1 MFLERSYFR
10 HLFTLAAFALML
22 AVITV
27 LASPAYAA
35 PATTIQ
41 QCANGGDGSIT
52 DCRSSGSTGW
62 VNGNVGASKSQ
73 YQEGD
78 FLPVRQVHSDLTVG
92 YVYCAAMSWD
102 VAKNGKPA
110 VDYLSSYDIT
120 LPDADPTHNTIH
132 DLGAGNRPPADSTIA
147 IPPDPALT
155 AMMNGHVFTGTQEPG
170 VLTMWGGTLHFVGN
184 YSNDGTVDLN
194 TKFENSLEYCW
205 EATATE
211 SVIAW
216 GGHIAKSFADWG
228 LTRPSGSPYHFA
240 NGSKNLQFSP
250 PRDATNDMVC
260 IADNWDDL
268 PLTAEGFPNLT
279 EDDPLVSHNTMGAQ
293 EVQMSVD
300 AILSIGMT
308 ATKSVEVETDVSPM
322 SAPLV
327 SPGDVLRYEI
337 QVTSTG
343 QADVLSLNIADA
355 IPTYTTYNPNSTEID
370 ASCDDSWV
378 GIADDTVPPALT
390 AFPLDEGGY
399 DAGNLAGSTTTQ
411 GGGDTVYCVA
421 FDVTVNA
428 AMSIPEGTTEICNTA
443 TVSSENVPPI
453 NPEACSTI
461 DPSVPLA
468 VTLSRSAVASAD
480 SLTIMGV
487 LFGALILMTLAIVAP
502 PALSRRRH

>member
-1 MFLERSYFR
+1 MFQERSYFR

-22 AVITV
+22 AVVAV
-27 LASPAYAA
+27 LAGPAYAA
-35 PATTIQ
+35 STEIE
-41 QCANGGDGSIT
+41 QCANGGNGEVP
-52 DCRSSGSTGW
+52 DCRGTGSTGW
-62 VNGNVGASKSQ
+62 VTGNVNGSKAQ

-78 FLPVRQVHSDLTVG
+78 FLPYRQIHSGLTVG
-92 YVYCAAMSWD
+92 YTYCFAMSWD
-102 VAKNGKPA
+102 VSKDGMPA
-110 VDYLSSYDIT
+110 VDYISTYNLT
-120 LPDADPTHNTIH
+120 LPAADPTHDT
-132 DLGAGNRPPADSTIA
+132 DFDGGPGGRPAPTSTYP
-147 IPPDPALT
+147 IPTDPALT
-155 AMMNGHVFTGTQEPG
+155 GTMAGNSFMGTQEPG
-170 VLTMWGGTLHFVGN
+170 ELTMWGGVLHFVGN
-184 YSNDGTVDLN
+184 YSNDGTVDLG

-205 EATATE
+205 EATATQT
-211 SVIAW
+211 VLAW
-216 GGHIAKSFADWG
+216 GGHIALSAVDWD
-228 LTRPSGSPYHFA
+228 LERPSGSPYHA
-240 NGSKNLQFSP
+240 SNGSRNGQFTA
-250 PRDATNDMVC
+250 PRSSMTDFIC
-260 IADNWDDL
+260 IALSWADL
-268 PLTAEGFPNLT
+268 DLTPEGFP
-279 EDDPLVSHNTMGAQ
+279 DYPVGDPLVTSENVGRMDIQ
-293 EVQMSVD
+293 LKVD
-300 AILSIGMT
+300 AILTAEMD
-308 ATKSVEVETDVSPM
+308 ATKTVVVEDDVSPM
-322 SAPLV
+322 SAPLI

-343 QADVLSLNIADA
+343 QGDVRTLIVADA
-355 IPTYTTYNPNSTEID
+355 IPTYATYNPNSTEID

-468 VTLSRSAVASAD
+468 VTLSRSATASAD

-487 LFGALILMTLAIVAP
+487 LFGALILMTLAIVAA